1 MASIA
6 MLAAQVRTAPGIP
19 QGGLSGPGAVAVEL
33 GSDARVAGAEFGSV
47 ANTVSGVVLTWSSTP
62 EV

>member
-19 QGGLSGPGAVAVEL
+19 QGGLSGPGAVEL
-33 GSDARVAGAEFGSV
+33 GSDARVAGAEIGSV